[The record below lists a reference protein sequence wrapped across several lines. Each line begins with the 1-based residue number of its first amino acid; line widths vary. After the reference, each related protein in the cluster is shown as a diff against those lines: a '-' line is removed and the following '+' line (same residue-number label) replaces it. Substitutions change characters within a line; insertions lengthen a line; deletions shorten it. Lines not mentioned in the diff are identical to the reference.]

1 MSTAAVVQK
10 LVQRAKQAEEII
22 AQLKAQIE
30 NVKQVAAI
38 SVSKPEEE
46 RLRVENEQLRTKI
59 NTLKTTLILCE
70 IKNGVKQIPIPLK
83 KAKLE
88 AAGPSDTANTAPP
101 SAVTTEPKPEA
112 AKGGKPQK
120 EKQGKGEQPNKK
132 KGDETDK
139 PKKGK
144 AEKDTAADA
153 DRPIDI
159 SRLDLRVGKIVGVK
173 KHPDA
178 DSLYVEDVD
187 LGEGQTRTIVSGL
200 VKHVPIEEMQDRLAV
215 FMCNL
220 KPAKMRG
227 IMSQGMIMCA
237 SCPEKVEILL
247 PPPGAQ
253 IGDRVFAK
261 DYPGEPDALMNPKKK
276 IWETVKPDLVT
287 DATKVASY
295 KGSQLII
302 EGKGPVVAPTRANTQ
317 IS

>member
-1 MSTAAVVQK
+1 MSSAAVVQK

-38 SVSKPEEE
+38 SVSKPEEK
-46 RLRVENEQLRTKI
+46 RLREENEKLKVKI
-59 NTLKTTLILCE
+59 DTLKTALIMCE
-70 IKNGVKQIPIPLK
+70 IKNGVKQVPIPTKKLK
-83 KAKLE
+83 ME
-88 AAGPSDTANTAPP
+88 PAGGDSASQPETKTAE
-101 SAVTTEPKPEA
+101 V
-112 AKGGKPQK
+112 KPQVAK
-120 EKQGKGEQPNKK
+120 ETKPKQEKKGKQEDANKK
-132 KGDETDK
+132 KGDDSG
-139 PKKGK
+139 KGK
-144 AEKDTAADA
+144 KKDAAADA

-220 KPAKMRG
+220 KAAKMRG
-227 IMSQGMIMCA
+227 ILSQGMIMCA

-261 DYPGEPDALMNPKKK
+261 DYKGEPDALLNPKKK
-276 IWETVKPDLVT
+276 IWETIKPDLQT
-287 DATKVASY
+287 DGDKVAAY
-295 KGSQLII
+295 KGSQLFID
-302 EGKGPVVAPTRANTQ
+302 GKGPVVAPTRANTQ

>member
-1 MSTAAVVQK
+1 MSSAAVVQR

-30 NVKQVAAI
+30 NVKQAAAI
-38 SVSKPEEE
+38 SVSKPEEG
-46 RLRVENEQLRTKI
+46 RLRSENEQLKAKI
-59 NTLKTTLILCE
+59 NTLKMSLMLCE
-70 IKNGVKQIPIPLK
+70 IKNGVKQVPIPQRK
-83 KAKLE
+83 PKLE
-88 AAGPSDTANTAPP
+88 PAGADS
-101 SAVTTEPKPEA
+101 VTQPAEV
-112 AKGGKPQK
+112 KPQATK
-120 EKQGKGEQPNKK
+120 ETKPKQEKKGKQEDANKK
-132 KGDETDK
+132 KGDEASK
-139 PKKGK
+139 PKKAK
-144 AEKDTAADA
+144 VEKKDAAADA
-153 DRPIDI
+153 DRPVDI

-220 KPAKMRG
+220 KAAKMRG

-237 SCPEKVEILL
+237 SSPEKVEILL

-261 DYPGEPDALMNPKKK
+261 DYTGEPDALMNPKKK
-276 IWETVKPDLVT
+276 IWETVKPDLKT
-287 DATKVASY
+287 DGDKVAAY

-302 EGKGPVVAPTRANTQ
+302 EGKGKVVAPTAANTQ